1 MARLCRFLL
10 FLLLLL
16 RLFLLGQ
23 DFPSLGVPHLLD
35 LSLLV
40 LGFLSLLQRRLHV
53 PRETDVTDDRR
64 EPLPA
69 ENSTKN
75 LLRVD
80 EPAFRCALLGPKLV
94 ILFPEGV
101 IRKGLVRDGDVFEP
115 LFCVGVVAVL
125 VWVVLDREPA

>member
-1 MARLCRFLL
+1 MACLCRFLL

-23 DFPSLGVPHLLD
+23 DLSPLGVPHLLD

-40 LGFLSLLQRRLHV
+40 LGFLSLLQRRLHI
-53 PRETDVTDDRR
+53 PCETDVTNDGC

-69 ENSTKN
+69 ENSTEN
-75 LLRVD
+75 LFWID
-80 EPAFRCALLGPKLV
+80 EPAFRCALLGSKLV
-94 ILFPEGV
+94 ILFPEGL
-101 IRKGLVRDGDVFEP
+101 IRKRLVRDRDILEP
-115 LFCVGVVAVL
+115 LFCMGVVTVL